1 MGRHHA
7 HDGPLSCWSSCKGAL
22 IPGPY
27 GQRMTLIARETLVQ
41 NFKIRGGPICANFPR
56 ICTYVWLLWTPVVGL
71 NGSKSS
77 GEIDT
82 KYVSGAIYFLLRNK
96 AWVHFDL

>member
-7 HDGPLSCWSSCKGAL
+7 YDGPLSCWSSCKGAL

-27 GQRMTLIARETLVQ
+27 GQCMTLIARETLVQ
-41 NFKIRGGPICANFPR
+41 NFKIRGGPMCKFSQDLYICL
-56 ICTYVWLLWTPVVGL
+56 VLLWTPFVGL
-71 NGSKSS
+71 NGSKNN

-82 KYVSGAIYFLLRNK
+82 KYVSGAIYFWL
-96 AWVHFDL
+96 